1 MTEVRYWPRI
11 GMRVDK
17 ETADSFISKLVGA
30 GDVGSILDDSLEEFI
45 AVVPVTP
52 TTLTKEIELL
62 FEAPAEDETPAFD
75 EVNIAILELMD
86 FESKRK
92 SFLLAHKEDGMTM
105 EEAKEAY
112 DVAKANLVR
121 VHLDLDDEEE

>member
-17 ETADSFISKLVGA
+17 ETADSFISKLVGG
-30 GDVGSILDDSLEEFI
+30 GDVGSILDDDLDEFV

-52 TTLTKEIELL
+52 GTLTKEIELL
-62 FEAPAEDETPAFD
+62 FDAPEEEETPAFD
-75 EVNIAILELMD
+75 DVNTAILELMD

-92 SFLLAHKEDGMTM
+92 SFLVAHKADGMTM
-105 EEAKEAY
+105 DEAKEAY

-121 VHLDLDDEEE
+121 VHLGLDEEEE

>member
-1 MTEVRYWPRI
+1 
-11 GMRVDK
+11 
-17 ETADSFISKLVGA
+17 
-30 GDVGSILDDSLEEFI
+30 
-45 AVVPVTP
+45 VPVTP

-121 VHLDLDDEEE
+121 VHLDLDEEE